1 MLVETPEA
9 TRQVD
14 VAIVGGGLSGSLA
27 AVILGRK
34 GYRVA
39 LLDRH
44 AKHPPEFRAEKI
56 AGPQVGVLQRLG
68 LLDCALAVSTPF
80 NEVVNARHGRII
92 DRTHSPHLG
101 FFYHDLVNAVR
112 AQLPASVEFIA
123 GQVTDVQ
130 TSKDFQRVELADGTS
145 IGTRLIVLATGLHDV
160 IRRKLGVTR
169 NVLFEKHSITF
180 GFNVAA
186 APGMPFEFPAL
197 TCYGEQ
203 LSDRID
209 YINIFPI
216 GSVMRA
222 NLFTFRD
229 HRDPWLR
236 EIRHEPEKT
245 LLNTIPGMKPF
256 LGAFH
261 IASKVENWAQDLYVV
276 DNYVR
281 NGVVLIGDAFQTSCP
296 AAGTGVGR
304 LLIDVDQLCNL
315 HLPRWLE
322 TPGMESSK
330 IAQFYSDPVKQKSD
344 GRSQQLARY
353 RRSLTIDD
361 SWKWEAYRLQATV
374 RRQLVGFVKEFR
386 LLRSSWQTSP

>member
-1 MLVETPEA
+1 MLVERPEA
-9 TRQVD
+9 MREVD

-44 AKHPPEFRAEKI
+44 AEHPPEFRAEKI
-56 AGPQVGVLQRLG
+56 AGAQVGVLQRLG
-68 LLDCALAVSTPF
+68 LLDCALSVSTPF
-80 NEVVNARHGRII
+80 NEVINARHGRVI
-92 DRTHSPHLG
+92 DKTHSPHLG

-112 AQLPASVEFIA
+112 AQLPASVDFIV
-123 GQVTDVQ
+123 GQVTDV
-130 TSKDFQRVELADGTS
+130 KANKEFQHVLLADGTS
-145 IGTRLIVLATGLHDV
+145 VRARLIVLATGLHDV
-160 IRRKLGVTR
+160 VRRKLGVTR
-169 NVLFEKHSITF
+169 KVVFEKHSITF

-186 APGMPFEFPAL
+186 APGTFFDFPAL

-203 LSDRID
+203 ISDGID
-209 YINIFPI
+209 YLNIFPI

-236 EIRHEPEKT
+236 DIRNHPEDT
-245 LLNTIPGMKPF
+245 LLKTIPGIRPF
-256 LGAFH
+256 LGAFQ
-261 IASKVENWAQDLYVV
+261 ITSKVENWVQDLYVV
-276 DNYVR
+276 DNYLQD
-281 NGVVLIGDAFQTSCP
+281 GVVLIGDCFQTSCP

-322 TPGMESSK
+322 TPGMEASK
-330 IAQFYSDPVKQKSD
+330 IAPFYSDPVKRKSD
-344 GRSQQLARY
+344 GRSKQLASY
-353 RRSLTIDD
+353 RRSLTIDN
-361 SWKWEAYRLQATV
+361 SWGWEVHRLQATV
-374 RRQLVGFVKEFR
+374 RRR
-386 LLRSSWQTSP
+386 LLGLIKELKLVRSNWQTSP